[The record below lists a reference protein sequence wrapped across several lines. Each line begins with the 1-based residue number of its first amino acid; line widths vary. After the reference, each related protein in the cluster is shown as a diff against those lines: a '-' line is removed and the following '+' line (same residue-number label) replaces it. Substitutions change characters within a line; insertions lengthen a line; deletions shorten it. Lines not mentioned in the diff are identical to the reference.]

1 MLVEAWCG
9 LAGWLPLCCG
19 LRLANRSGTGPGP
32 DHHRCSVPGSPRVE
46 TTRLLL
52 RNELYDHDEDLYD
65 VVINQFELEEAA
77 RMTRME
83 VELSERH

>member
-1 MLVEAWCG
+1 
-9 LAGWLPLCCG
+9 
-19 LRLANRSGTGPGP
+19 
-32 DHHRCSVPGSPRVE
+32 
-46 TTRLLL
+46 LLL

-83 VELSERH
+83 VELGERH